1 MKAINEFSPEGVVFE
16 NVFTLNTV
24 EFIEPIANFGY
35 ADVNDVQAVE
45 IDINKNEN
53 FKGDEVKYEFVNL
66 PTDLQGEL
74 ALDLDGNIAI
84 KKGNKIPV
92 GQYTVQV
99 MATNTKGSE
108 TATFTLTI
116 TANPNYFTYFR
127 YGNNLGLTPIENYA
141 DQFRIEAG
149 GKLNS
154 IKPVPTAT
162 DAKDGLSSLKWEV
175 ELKHNPNNTK
185 ATINES
191 TGQITITGLKQG
203 QWHGNGY
210 RNSRRRRKRQFL

>member
-1 MKAINEFSPEGVVFE
+1 M
-16 NVFTLNTV
+16 
-24 EFIEPIANFGY
+24 
-35 ADVNDVQAVE
+35 
-45 IDINKNEN
+45 
-53 FKGDEVKYEFVNL
+53 KYEFVNL

-154 IKPVPTAT
+154 VKPVPTAT

-175 ELKHNPNNTK
+175 ELKK
-185 ATINES
+185 LQNEVHS
-191 TGQITITGLKQG
+191 LCQQPEKE
-203 QWHGNGY
+203 
-210 RNSRRRRKRQFL
+210 KRQFL

>member
-127 YGNNLGLTPIENYA
+127 YGNNLGLTLLKTMPI
-141 DQFRIEAG
+141 
-149 GKLNS
+149 NS
-154 IKPVPTAT
+154 
-162 DAKDGLSSLKWEV
+162 
-175 ELKHNPNNTK
+175 EL
-185 ATINES
+185 
-191 TGQITITGLKQG
+191 
-203 QWHGNGY
+203 
-210 RNSRRRRKRQFL
+210 RQAVNLTL

>member
-1 MKAINEFSPEGVVFE
+1 M
-16 NVFTLNTV
+16 
-24 EFIEPIANFGY
+24 
-35 ADVNDVQAVE
+35 
-45 IDINKNEN
+45 
-53 FKGDEVKYEFVNL
+53 KYEFVNL

-74 ALDLDGNIAI
+74 ALDLNGNIAI

-154 IKPVPTAT
+154 VKPVPTAT

-191 TGQITITGLKQG
+191 TGQITKPD
-203 QWHGNGY
+203 
-210 RNSRRRRKRQFL
+210 